1 MKNLADFII
10 EALINRPELEKD
22 LKFEEVSKKEYID
35 ILLSD
40 EFNYKGGLLGDE
52 LITKNK
58 IDEDF
63 NLLNDCDLFKI
74 TYKDK
79 ILGIVSYVYLNNKI
93 DDTFYKFFESTMKKI
108 YNYFEK
114 RYTGVEKG
122 NDLADKINI
131 IKYLNLDGNAY
142 SKIKSILNDTVY
154 IESLQISKEA
164 KKKYDVNHIA
174 LIKIVFD
181 KLKEI
186 FKKDGKDFIL
196 AHGKDKRVSDLY
208 CKLGGFVNFKNFKIP
223 DETGGS
229 FERWIWEANE
239 HCVIYKINPIKF
251 TDEDKKKLK
260 DGHKSYKNSK
270 K

>member
-93 DDTFYKFFESTMKKI
+93 DDTFYKFFESTMKK
-108 YNYFEK
+108 F
-114 RYTGVEKG
+114 
-122 NDLADKINI
+122 I
-131 IKYLNLDGNAY
+131 I
-142 SKIKSILNDTVY
+142 IL
-154 IESLQISKEA
+154 
-164 KKKYDVNHIA
+164 
-174 LIKIVFD
+174 
-181 KLKEI
+181 
-186 FKKDGKDFIL
+186 KKDIQG
-196 AHGKDKRVSDLY
+196 
-208 CKLGGFVNFKNFKIP
+208 
-223 DETGGS
+223 
-229 FERWIWEANE
+229 
-239 HCVIYKINPIKF
+239 
-251 TDEDKKKLK
+251 
-260 DGHKSYKNSK
+260 
-270 K
+270 